1 MGGFPP
7 VRMRVSPYWRS
18 LEHRQNV
25 QWHWSSNEKVDPVM
39 TTTRKSNFQA
49 TLRTTILMAA
59 LGGLLVVI
67 GYAIGGIQIASVF
80 LVVALVM
87 NFVAYW
93 FSDKI
98 ALASAG
104 AKPVSEQEAPGLYQ
118 MVREL
123 TTRADIPMP
132 RLYIIPNDQPNAF
145 ATGRNPSHSAVAV
158 TQGIMRLLSEDEL
171 RGVVSHELA
180 HIRNRDI
187 LTQSVASA
195 IGAMITWIAYMFL
208 WFGGE
213 DESPLGLVANLALF
227 ILAPI
232 SASLIQL
239 AISRQREY
247 SADAT
252 GAQFCGNPESLAS
265 ALLRLEEGAKAMPM
279 QVNQATEP
287 LYIVKPFS
295 GGGIAGLF
303 STHPPI
309 EERVRRL
316 RQMRPSL

>member
-1 MGGFPP
+1 
-7 VRMRVSPYWRS
+7 
-18 LEHRQNV
+18 
-25 QWHWSSNEKVDPVM
+25 M
-39 TTTRKSNFQA
+39 TTTRRSNLVA
-49 TLRTTILMAA
+49 GLRTVVLMAA

-80 LVVALVM
+80 LGIALLM
-87 NFVAYW
+87 NLIAFW

-98 ALASAG
+98 AIASAG
-104 AKPVSEQEAPGLYQ
+104 AKPISESEAPGLYQ

-123 TTRADIPMP
+123 TTRAELPMP
-132 RLYIIPNDQPNAF
+132 RLYVNPSDQPNAF
-145 ATGRNPSHSAVAV
+145 ATGRSPKRSAVAV
-158 TQGIMRLLSEDEL
+158 TSGITKLLSEDEL
-171 RGVVSHELA
+171 RGVISHELA
-180 HIRNRDI
+180 HVRNRDI
-187 LTQSVASA
+187 LTQSIASA
-195 IGAMITWIAYMFL
+195 IGAMITWIAYMML
-208 WFGGE
+208 WFGGD
-213 DESPLGLVANLALF
+213 DESPLGLIANLALF
-227 ILAPI
+227 LLAPI

-252 GAQFCGNPESLAS
+252 GAEICGNPESLAS
-265 ALLRLEEGAKAMPM
+265 ALLRLESGAQAIPM

-295 GGGIAGLF
+295 GGGIAALF

-316 RQMRPSL
+316 RQMRPSIG

>member
-1 MGGFPP
+1 
-7 VRMRVSPYWRS
+7 V
-18 LEHRQNV
+18 
-25 QWHWSSNEKVDPVM
+25 
-39 TTTRKSNFQA
+39 TTTRKSTFSA
-49 TLRTTILMAA
+49 GLRTTILMAT
-59 LGGLLVVI
+59 LGGLLVAI
-67 GYAIGGIQIASVF
+67 GYAIGGISIASVF
-80 LVVALVM
+80 LVIALVM
-87 NFVAYW
+87 NFVAYF

-98 ALASAG
+98 ALKSSG
-104 AKPVSEQEAPGLYQ
+104 AKPLSEQEAPGIYQ

-123 TTRADIPMP
+123 TTRAGLPMP
-132 RLYIIPNDQPNAF
+132 SLHIIPSEQPNAF

-158 TQGIMRLLSEDEL
+158 TSGITKLLSEDEL
-171 RGVVSHELA
+171 RGVISHELA
-180 HIRNRDI
+180 HIANRDI

-195 IGAMITWIAYMFL
+195 IGSMITYLAYFFM
-208 WFGGE
+208 WFGS
-213 DESPLGLVANLALF
+213 DNDSPLGLIGSLALV

-239 AISRQREY
+239 AVSRQREY
-247 SADAT
+247 AADAT
-252 GAQFCGNPESLAS
+252 GAAFCGNPESLAS

-295 GGGIAGLF
+295 GGGLAGLF

-316 RQMRPSL
+316 RQMRPSLV

>member
-1 MGGFPP
+1 
-7 VRMRVSPYWRS
+7 
-18 LEHRQNV
+18 
-25 QWHWSSNEKVDPVM
+25 M
-39 TTTRKSNFQA
+39 TTTRESNFKA
-49 TLRTTILMAA
+49 GLRTTILMAT
-59 LGGLLVVI
+59 LGGLLVAI
-67 GYAIGGIQIASVF
+67 GYAIGGISIASVF
-80 LVVALVM
+80 LVIALVM

-98 ALASAG
+98 AIAASG
-104 AKPVSEQEAPGLYQ
+104 AKPVSESEAPKLYQ

-123 TTRADIPMP
+123 TTRADLPMP
-132 RLYIIPNDQPNAF
+132 RLYVIPNDQPNAF
-145 ATGRNPSHSAVAV
+145 ATGRGPKHAAVAV
-158 TQGIMRLLSEDEL
+158 TSGITKLLSEDEL
-171 RGVVSHELA
+171 RGVISHELA

-195 IGAMITWIAYMFL
+195 IGAMITYLAYFFL
-208 WFGGE
+208 WFGG
-213 DESPLGLVANLALF
+213 DNDSPLGLIGSIALVL
-227 ILAPI
+227 LAPLA
-232 SASLIQL
+232 ASLIQL
-239 AISRQREY
+239 GVSRQREY
-247 SADAT
+247 AADAT
-252 GAQFCGNPESLAS
+252 GASISGNPESLAS

>member
-1 MGGFPP
+1 VQRRYGTGALGSPKEEPP
-7 VRMRVSPYWRS
+7 P
-18 LEHRQNV
+18 
-25 QWHWSSNEKVDPVM
+25 M
-39 TTTRKSNFQA
+39 TTTRKSNFA
-49 TLRTTILMAA
+49 AGLRTTILMAT
-59 LGGLLVVI
+59 LGGLMIAI

-80 LVVALVM
+80 LAIALVM
-87 NFVAYW
+87 NLVAFW

-98 ALASAG
+98 ALKSAG
-104 AKPVSEQEAPGLYQ
+104 AKPISEQEAPGLYQ

-123 TTRADIPMP
+123 TTRADLPMP
-132 RLYIIPNDQPNAF
+132 GLYMIPSDQPNAF
-145 ATGRNPSHSAVAV
+145 ATGRSPNHSAVAV
-158 TQGIMRLLSEDEL
+158 TQGITKLLSEDEL
-171 RGVVSHELA
+171 RGVISHELA

-195 IGAMITWIAYMFL
+195 IGAMITYLAYFFL
-208 WFGGE
+208 WFGSD
-213 DESPLGLVANLALF
+213 DESPLSLVASLAMVL
-227 ILAPI
+227 LAPI
-232 SASLIQL
+232 AASLIQL
-239 AISRQREY
+239 AVSRQREY
-247 SADAT
+247 AADAT
-252 GAQFCGNPESLAS
+252 GAEFCGNPESLAS

-316 RQMRPSL
+316 RQMRPTLS

>member
-1 MGGFPP
+1 
-7 VRMRVSPYWRS
+7 
-18 LEHRQNV
+18 
-25 QWHWSSNEKVDPVM
+25 M
-39 TTTRKSNFQA
+39 TTTRKSNFA
-49 TLRTTILMAA
+49 AGLRTTILMAA

-67 GYAIGGIQIASVF
+67 GYAIGGVGAASAF
-80 LVVALVM
+80 LVIALIM
-87 NFVAYW
+87 NGVAYW

-98 ALASAG
+98 AIASAR
-104 AKPVSEQEAPGLYQ
+104 AKPVSEADAPGLYQ

-123 TTRADIPMP
+123 TTRADLPMP
-132 RLYIIPNDQPNAF
+132 RLYVIPSDQPNAF
-145 ATGRNPSHSAVAV
+145 ATGRNPKHAAVAV
-158 TQGIMRLLSEDEL
+158 TQGIMKLLSEDEL
-171 RGVVSHELA
+171 RGVISHELS

-195 IGAMITWIAYMFL
+195 IGAMITWIAYMML

-227 ILAPI
+227 LLAPI

-252 GAQFCGNPESLAS
+252 GAQICGNPESLAS
-265 ALLRLEEGAKAMPM
+265 ALLRLEAGAKAMPM

-295 GGGIAGLF
+295 GGGIASLF